1 MSWYHCSRMWAKILL
16 SPSLVARY
24 HDACSHV
31 SLQKTLLSCIPA
43 VIRPV
48 LSQCRYTLTAMTLL
62 QIPVLVDSITDD
74 GQFLGRTQ
82 WDAPDVDPMVFLS
95 EPESNE
101 LPALAVG
108 QMRLCEVD
116 GTLLF
121 DIEAHPVR

>member
-1 MSWYHCSRMWAKILL
+1 MI
-16 SPSLVARY
+16 
-24 HDACSHV
+24 
-31 SLQKTLLSCIPA
+31 
-43 VIRPV
+43 
-48 LSQCRYTLTAMTLL
+48 LL

-121 DIEAHPVR
+121 DIWSTPCQIATVLGILYKRVLLGINQT